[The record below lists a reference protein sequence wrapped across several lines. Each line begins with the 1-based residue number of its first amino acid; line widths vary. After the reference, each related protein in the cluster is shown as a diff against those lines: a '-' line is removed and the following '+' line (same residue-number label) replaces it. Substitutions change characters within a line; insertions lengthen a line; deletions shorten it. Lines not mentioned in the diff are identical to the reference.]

1 MQKDNYGTVGVTQE
15 EVIEKLRSDPTF
27 NIENLFVIDSEKYL
41 LAQKDSYLEMPHIH
55 SWDELSYEETISE
68 YHKKLQNSWLMP
80 EDYLQFD
87 IESWILSKCK
97 TSEEIERV
105 NTELKL
111 YHEFNLINLLKY
123 LRYLRDVADKHKIV
137 WGIGRG
143 SSCSS
148 FVLFLM
154 GIHRVNSLYYQL
166 SINEF
171 LR

>member
-15 EVIEKLRSDPTF
+15 EVIEKLRCDSSF

-55 SWDELSYEETISE
+55 SWDLRSYEETIPE
-68 YHKKLQNSWLMP
+68 YHSKLQKCWLMP
-80 EDYLQFD
+80 EEYLNFD
-87 IESWILSKCK
+87 IESWILSLCK
-97 TSEEIERV
+97 TEEEIHRV
-105 NTELKL
+105 NTELTL
-111 YHEFNLINLLKY
+111 YQEFNLINLLRY
-123 LRYLRDVADKHKIV
+123 LKYLRDVADENKIV
-137 WGIGRG
+137 FGVGRG

-148 FVLFLM
+148 YILYLM
-154 GIHRVNSLYYQL
+154 KIHRVNSLQYNL